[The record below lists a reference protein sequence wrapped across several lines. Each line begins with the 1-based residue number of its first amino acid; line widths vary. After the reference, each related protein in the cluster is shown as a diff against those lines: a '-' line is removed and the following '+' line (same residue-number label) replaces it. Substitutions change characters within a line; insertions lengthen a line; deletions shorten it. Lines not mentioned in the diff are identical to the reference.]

1 MFIKIYGAFI
11 KVNKLAARPDDPDE
25 ALGYHKYG
33 IRIYKNK
40 YDGCYE
46 LVGHA
51 PAEISSF
58 LYHFLRTRD
67 DNYVEVGILGER
79 KHEAGLVLPVMLLRQ
94 KGKLQKF

>member
-1 MFIKIYGAFI
+1 MYGAFI
-11 KVNKLAARPDDPDE
+11 KVNKLAARPDDRDE
-25 ALGYHKYG
+25 ALEYHKYA
-33 IRIYKNK
+33 IRIYRNK

-58 LYHFLRTRD
+58 LYHFPRARD

-79 KHEAGLVLPVMLLRQ
+79 KREARLVLPVMLLRQ